1 MLIVPTRMIRR
12 AKWHMLLLL
21 LLTMTMTMAMILV
34 ANRTAG

>member
-1 MLIVPTRMIRR
+1 MLIVPTRMVRR
-12 AKWHMLLLL
+12 AEWYMLLLL